1 MKKITLL
8 LLSVFFV
15 AGLIA
20 QQKDIYG
27 NFTKS
32 DGTKIKGS
40 SVTTRYENQVIIV
53 NYTGGSDNS
62 GTIEIEVP
70 SGAYVA
76 DFRNLMNAQISS
88 GTNKTA
94 LVPISK
100 TTVAPPA
107 QVKAN
112 INKTQI
118 TPQSLTLKS
127 AEITVTSRF
136 GNQVAGDPVSKI
148 ILQDITVQ
156 SVTDNVATGTS
167 KIKLK
172 ATRIGWIYYTYEQ
185 SSRKLSGSSKSGWD
199 NAAGK
204 AWTDF

>member
-1 MKKITLL
+1 MKKISLL
-8 LLSVFFV
+8 LFSVFFV
-15 AGLIA
+15 AGLMA

-27 NFTKS
+27 KFTKS
-32 DGTKIKGS
+32 DGTKIKGT
-40 SVTTRYENQVIIV
+40 SVAIGYENQIIIS
-53 NYTGGSDNS
+53 NYNGGSDNS

-76 DFRNLMNAQISS
+76 DFRNMENAQTSS
-88 GTNKTA
+88 GTKTA
-94 LVPISK
+94 LAPVSK
-100 TTVAPPA
+100 TTVAPQT

-118 TPQSLTLKS
+118 ILQPLTLKS
-127 AEITVTSRF
+127 AEITVTSRS
-136 GNQVAGDPVSKI
+136 GNQTSGDPVSKI
-148 ILQDITVQ
+148 ILQDIAVQ
-156 SVTDNVATGTS
+156 NVTDNVATGTS

-172 ATRIGWIYYTYEQ
+172 ATRIGWIYYTYEP